1 MKKRFIKS
9 LLVFSIFAVLPIT
22 TLVSCNNQQVTTPE
36 SYSISANNVDGVEI
50 KLSKTTAT
58 EGEEVTFTIEV
69 TNEEKVLN
77 EVSVTGDDKSV
88 EVSKSGDTYS
98 FLMPNYN
105 VTINV
110 TLKDKVFEPHNIR
123 SNEVEDWSLT
133 YLVNNQEVT
142 TATRNDLVTVEVT
155 STSTTTRFVSLT
167 SEDVTLTKVAGDDL
181 TFTFTMIDEEVY
193 LNLAVENIPLHNL
206 SIDIDEGATGT
217 FLVEGSPTTSALEDQ
232 EVTFELT
239 IKNGYLFKSISW
251 EGITLEDTYQGTYT
265 FAMPKNDVKV
275 KVVTEKIPSYA
286 INYSAVDGANVSF
299 EVAGS
304 EVTTAKE
311 GDVVTVAVE
320 VLEGYLFKN
329 LSVASSAGEVALT
342 TVKEGATYT
351 FVMPAESVNVTL
363 EVELA
368 KKDYAISSI
377 EFTDKDFTVVTEDF
391 AVGSKFTEGSEVTL
405 QVQGSLSRNF
415 DSLGLYVND
424 QVYFFTKDEG
434 YSETFTVKFIMPN
447 KDADLVVS
455 PMNNPVEEG
464 GFKYVV
470 EGDTTLFDVYGF
482 DFSKNYVLDVSS
494 YSNTY
499 FYLISKA
506 GVVVH
511 SVKLYIDDNNYNSFN
526 ASESYSEK
534 GLYSFYPDDRDG
546 EPTEKVRIVVD
557 AEYVGINT
565 VTIVNPENLEISG
578 LQESYTPG
586 DDVSFEVVAKEGY
599 FINGVSATT
608 EDNSYLSVN
617 YSSYTDTVSFTMP
630 KTNVSL
636 TFDIAQAKTIN
647 VTPNENIADYYF
659 TRQYSS
665 THVTS
670 VNPGETIQ
678 VYATPV
684 EGYEITNIYYQTGKA
699 CSKNTWGGYWTF
711 KYPEEGEINIVF
723 ETATKKTVSYSSSEA
738 YNLTLDETSYLPG
751 ETVDFSVTPNLG
763 YTITN
768 VTTDNEEANSSLK
781 ESSYTKGD
789 YSFVMPDANVNIVVE
804 YEEVETHTLT
814 FTVPEQ
820 INSFKITDS
829 YGNTISSGDKVNTGE
844 TLTISFTSL
853 ETGFNLDSL
862 TLSDG
867 TSLTKVSDTK
877 YTFIM
882 PNSDVTLTA
891 VTSEQAKH
899 AFSLEEGTDPRVS
912 VVVREQG
919 VSYGNGFEMGYEG
932 MDLTATFTLDDSTDN
947 YYIDASSIK
956 ITTVSGQDVEI
967 TNYPASGDT
976 TKVNFTMPTE
986 DIIFHVEVK
995 AYEKYPL
1002 TVIDPNGYLKFN
1014 EGYSGPVIT
1023 DFSGFKEG
1031 TSLKVVI
1038 NGTDLDFD
1046 NFKYE
1051 LYLYKT
1057 NVGKV
1062 EGMVSGFPKKFSR
1075 LGDYWTFTTINE
1087 PLTVELVITPIA

>member
-1 MKKRFIKS
+1 M
-9 LLVFSIFAVLPIT
+9 
-22 TLVSCNNQQVTTPE
+22 
-36 SYSISANNVDGVEI
+36 G
-50 KLSKTTAT
+50 
-58 EGEEVTFTIEV
+58 
-69 TNEEKVLN
+69 
-77 EVSVTGDDKSV
+77 
-88 EVSKSGDTYS
+88 
-98 FLMPNYN
+98 NY
-105 VTINV
+105 
-110 TLKDKVFEPHNIR
+110 FC
-123 SNEVEDWSLT
+123 
-133 YLVNNQEVT
+133 Y
-142 TATRNDLVTVEVT
+142 
-155 STSTTTRFVSLT
+155 
-167 SEDVTLTKVAGDDL
+167 
-181 TFTFTMIDEEVY
+181 
-193 LNLAVENIPLHNL
+193 
-206 SIDIDEGATGT
+206 
-217 FLVEGSPTTSALEDQ
+217 
-232 EVTFELT
+232 
-239 IKNGYLFKSISW
+239 
-251 EGITLEDTYQGTYT
+251 
-265 FAMPKNDVKV
+265 
-275 KVVTEKIPSYA
+275 
-286 INYSAVDGANVSF
+286 
-299 EVAGS
+299 
-304 EVTTAKE
+304 
-311 GDVVTVAVE
+311 
-320 VLEGYLFKN
+320 
-329 LSVASSAGEVALT
+329 
-342 TVKEGATYT
+342 
-351 FVMPAESVNVTL
+351 
-363 EVELA
+363 
-368 KKDYAISSI
+368 
-377 EFTDKDFTVVTEDF
+377 
-391 AVGSKFTEGSEVTL
+391 
-405 QVQGSLSRNF
+405 
-415 DSLGLYVND
+415 
-424 QVYFFTKDEG
+424 
-434 YSETFTVKFIMPN
+434 
-447 KDADLVVS
+447 
-455 PMNNPVEEG
+455 
-464 GFKYVV
+464 
-470 EGDTTLFDVYGF
+470 
-482 DFSKNYVLDVSS
+482 
-494 YSNTY
+494 
-499 FYLISKA
+499 
-506 GVVVH
+506 
-511 SVKLYIDDNNYNSFN
+511 
-526 ASESYSEK
+526 EK

-546 EPTEKVRIVVD
+546 EPAEKVRIVVD

-608 EDNSYLSVN
+608 EDSSYLSVS
-617 YSSYTDTVSFTMP
+617 YSSYSDTVSFTMP

-684 EGYEITNIYYQTGKA
+684 EGYEITKIYYQTGKA
-699 CSKNTWGGYWTF
+699 CSKNTYGGYWTF

-723 ETATKKTVSYSSSEA
+723 ETATKKTVSYTSSEA
-738 YNLTLDETSYLPG
+738 YNLILDETSYLPG

-781 ESSYTKGD
+781 ESSYSKGD

-995 AYEKYPL
+995 AYEKYHL
-1002 TVIDPNGYLKFN
+1002 TVIDPNGYLTFT
-1014 EGYSGPVIT
+1014 EGYSGPEIT

-1031 TSLKVVI
+1031 VSLKATI
-1038 NGTDLDFD
+1038 KGEDLDFKSY
-1046 NFKYE
+1046 KYE
-1051 LYLYKT
+1051 LYIYKT
-1057 NVGKV
+1057 NVGKE
-1062 EGMVSGFPKKFSR
+1062 EGMIKDFPKKFSYS
-1075 LGDYWTFTTINE
+1075 GDYWTFTTINE

>member
-1 MKKRFIKS
+1 MGRNYFRR
-9 LLVFSIFAVLPIT
+9 
-22 TLVSCNNQQVTTPE
+22 
-36 SYSISANNVDGVEI
+36 Y
-50 KLSKTTAT
+50 LSR
-58 EGEEVTFTIEV
+58 
-69 TNEEKVLN
+69 NL
-77 EVSVTGDDKSV
+77 
-88 EVSKSGDTYS
+88 Y
-98 FLMPNYN
+98 
-105 VTINV
+105 
-110 TLKDKVFEPHNIR
+110 IR
-123 SNEVEDWSLT
+123 N
-133 YLVNNQEVT
+133 
-142 TATRNDLVTVEVT
+142 A
-155 STSTTTRFVSLT
+155 
-167 SEDVTLTKVAGDDL
+167 
-181 TFTFTMIDEEVY
+181 
-193 LNLAVENIPLHNL
+193 
-206 SIDIDEGATGT
+206 
-217 FLVEGSPTTSALEDQ
+217 
-232 EVTFELT
+232 
-239 IKNGYLFKSISW
+239 
-251 EGITLEDTYQGTYT
+251 
-265 FAMPKNDVKV
+265 KNDVKV

-311 GDVVTVAVE
+311 GDVVTAAVE

-329 LSVASSAGEVALT
+329 LSVSSSDGEVALT
-342 TVKEGATYT
+342 TVEEGATYT
-351 FVMPAESVNVTL
+351 FVMPGESVTVTL

-368 KKDYAISSI
+368 KNDYAISSI
-377 EFTDKDFTVVTEDF
+377 EFTDKDFTVLTEDF
-391 AVGSKFTEGSEVTL
+391 AVGSKFTEESEVTL

-415 DSLGLYVND
+415 DSLGLYVNN

-447 KDADLVVS
+447 KDANLVVS

-608 EDNSYLSVN
+608 EDNSYLNVH

-636 TFDIAQAKTIN
+636 TFDIAQAKIIN

-699 CSKNTWGGYWTF
+699 CSKNTFGGYWTF

-723 ETATKKTVSYSSSEA
+723 ETATKKTVSYTSSEA

-763 YTITN
+763 YTITS

-932 MDLTATFTLDDSTDN
+932 MDLTATFTLDDPTDD

-1002 TVIDPNGYLKFN
+1002 TVIDPNGYLTIT
-1014 EGYSGPVIT
+1014 EGYSGPEIT

-1031 TSLKVVI
+1031 TSLRVSIK
-1038 NGTDLDFD
+1038 GEDLDFD
-1046 NFKYE
+1046 NYKYE
-1051 LYLYKT
+1051 LYAYKT
-1057 NVGKV
+1057 NVGKE
-1062 EGMVSGFPKKFSR
+1062 EGMVSGFPKKFSYS
-1075 LGDYWTFTTINE
+1075 GDYWTVTTINE

>member
-1 MKKRFIKS
+1 
-9 LLVFSIFAVLPIT
+9 
-22 TLVSCNNQQVTTPE
+22 
-36 SYSISANNVDGVEI
+36 
-50 KLSKTTAT
+50 
-58 EGEEVTFTIEV
+58 
-69 TNEEKVLN
+69 
-77 EVSVTGDDKSV
+77 
-88 EVSKSGDTYS
+88 
-98 FLMPNYN
+98 MPN
-105 VTINV
+105 T
-110 TLKDKVFEPHNIR
+110 D
-123 SNEVEDWSLT
+123 
-133 YLVNNQEVT
+133 
-142 TATRNDLVTVEVT
+142 
-155 STSTTTRFVSLT
+155 
-167 SEDVTLTKVAGDDL
+167 
-181 TFTFTMIDEEVY
+181 
-193 LNLAVENIPLHNL
+193 
-206 SIDIDEGATGT
+206 
-217 FLVEGSPTTSALEDQ
+217 
-232 EVTFELT
+232 
-239 IKNGYLFKSISW
+239 
-251 EGITLEDTYQGTYT
+251 
-265 FAMPKNDVKV
+265 
-275 KVVTEKIPSYA
+275 
-286 INYSAVDGANVSF
+286 AN
-299 EVAGS
+299 
-304 EVTTAKE
+304 
-311 GDVVTVAVE
+311 
-320 VLEGYLFKN
+320 
-329 LSVASSAGEVALT
+329 
-342 TVKEGATYT
+342 
-351 FVMPAESVNVTL
+351 
-363 EVELA
+363 
-368 KKDYAISSI
+368 
-377 EFTDKDFTVVTEDF
+377 
-391 AVGSKFTEGSEVTL
+391 
-405 QVQGSLSRNF
+405 
-415 DSLGLYVND
+415 
-424 QVYFFTKDEG
+424 
-434 YSETFTVKFIMPN
+434 
-447 KDADLVVS
+447 LVVS

-557 AEYVGINT
+557 AEYVGFNT
-565 VTIVNPENLEISG
+565 VTIVNPETLEISG

-608 EDNSYLSVN
+608 EDNSYLYVS
-617 YSSYTDTVSFTMP
+617 YSSYSDTVSFTMP

-670 VNPGETIQ
+670 VNPGETIE

-723 ETATKKTVSYSSSEA
+723 ETATKKTISYTSSEA

-751 ETVDFSVTPNLG
+751 ETVNFSVTPNLG

-814 FTVPEQ
+814 FTIPEQ

-844 TLTISFTSL
+844 TLTISFTSI

-899 AFSLEEGTDPRVS
+899 SFSLEEGTDPRVS

-919 VSYGNGFEMGYEG
+919 VSYGDGFEMGYEG
-932 MDLTATFTLDDSTDN
+932 MDLTATFTLDDSTDD

-1002 TVIDPNGYLKFN
+1002 TVIDPNGYLTIT
-1014 EGYSGPVIT
+1014 EGYSGPEIT

-1031 TSLKVVI
+1031 TSLRVSIK
-1038 NGTDLDFD
+1038 GEDLDFD
-1046 NFKYE
+1046 NYKYE
-1051 LYLYKT
+1051 LYAYKT
-1057 NVGKV
+1057 NVGKE
-1062 EGMVSGFPKKFSR
+1062 EGMVSGFPKKFSYS
-1075 LGDYWTFTTINE
+1075 GDYWSITTINE
-1087 PLTVELVITPIA
+1087 PLTIELVITPIA

>member
-58 EGEEVTFTIEV
+58 EGEKVTFTIEV

-142 TATRNDLVTVEVT
+142 TATRNDLVTVEVAT
-155 STSTTTRFVSLT
+155 TSTTTRFVSLT

-181 TFTFTMIDEEVY
+181 TFTFTMLDEEVY
-193 LNLAVENIPLHNL
+193 LNLAVENIPSHNL

-217 FLVEGSPTTSALEDQ
+217 FLVEGSPVTSALEDQ

-286 INYSAVDGANVSF
+286 I
-299 EVAGS
+299 
-304 EVTTAKE
+304 
-311 GDVVTVAVE
+311 
-320 VLEGYLFKN
+320 
-329 LSVASSAGEVALT
+329 
-342 TVKEGATYT
+342 
-351 FVMPAESVNVTL
+351 
-363 EVELA
+363 
-368 KKDYAISSI
+368 SSI

-415 DSLGLYVND
+415 DSLGLYVNN
-424 QVYFFTKDEG
+424 QVYFFIEDEG

-447 KDADLVVS
+447 TDANLVVS

-470 EGDTTLFDVYGF
+470 EGDKTLFDVYGF

-546 EPTEKVRIVVD
+546 EPAEKVRIVVD

-578 LQESYTPG
+578 LQENYTPG

-608 EDNSYLSVN
+608 EDNSYLNVN
-617 YSSYTDTVSFTMP
+617 YSSYSDTVSFTMP

-684 EGYEITNIYYQTGKA
+684 EGYEITNIYYQTGKT
-699 CSKNTWGGYWTF
+699 CSKNTYGGYWTF

-723 ETATKKTVSYSSSEA
+723 ETATKKTVSYTSSEA
-738 YNLTLDETSYLPG
+738 YNLILDETSYLPG

-789 YSFVMPDANVNIVVE
+789 YNFVMPDANVNIVVE

-820 INSFKITDS
+820 IKSFKITDS

-932 MDLTATFTLDDSTDN
+932 MNLTATFTLDDSTDD

-1002 TVIDPNGYLKFN
+1002 TVIDPNGYLTIT
-1014 EGYSGPVIT
+1014 EGYSGPEIT

-1031 TSLKVVI
+1031 TSLRVSIK
-1038 NGTDLDFD
+1038 GEDLDFD
-1046 NFKYE
+1046 NYKYE
-1051 LYLYKT
+1051 LYAYKT
-1057 NVGKV
+1057 NVGKE
-1062 EGMVSGFPKKFSR
+1062 EGMVSGFPKKFGYS
-1075 LGDYWTFTTINE
+1075 GDYWNITTINE
-1087 PLTVELVITPIA
+1087 PLTIELVITPIA